1 MRKRRGFTLIEV
13 LVAMA
18 VFAVAAMA
26 VLNAT
31 GQHVNSLGALEEKTF
46 ASMVADNQLAL
57 FVLDDKPISSAKN
70 GKSEMAGREWFWT
83 IKPIAT
89 SDNLL
94 RAVDVIVW
102 ADERRQGSLVSVR
115 TYVPAN

>member
-1 MRKRRGFTLIEV
+1 MRQTLGFTLIEV

-46 ASMVADNQLAL
+46 AAMVADNELAL
-57 FVLDDKPISSAKN
+57 FTLEGKVPTSAKN
-70 GKSEMAGREWFWT
+70 GKSELAGRTWFWT
-83 IKPIAT
+83 IQPVPT
-89 SDNLL
+89 VDNALK
-94 RAVDVIVW
+94 AVDVIVW
-102 ADERRQGSLVSVR
+102 QNEEKTNQLLSVR
-115 TYVPAN
+115 TYVPNG

>member
-1 MRKRRGFTLIEV
+1 MRTHRGFTLIEV

-46 ASMVADNQLAL
+46 ASMVADNELAL
-57 FVLDDKPISSAKN
+57 FVLDGKPLSSAKN
-70 GKSEMAGREWFWT
+70 GSSELAGRTWFWT
-83 IKPIAT
+83 IKPVAT
-89 SDNLL
+89 ADNLL
-94 RAVDVIVW
+94 RAVDLVVW
-102 ADERRQGSLVSVR
+102 KDETKQHSLVTVR
-115 TYVPAN
+115 TYVPAG

>member
-1 MRKRRGFTLIEV
+1 MKRVRGFTLIEV

-57 FVLDDKPISSAKN
+57 FMLEDKPVSSAKN
-70 GKSEMAGREWFWT
+70 GSEELAGRKWFWT
-83 IKPIAT
+83 IKPVAT
-89 SDNLL
+89 TDKIL

-102 ADERRQGSLVSVR
+102 TDEKRQNSLVTVR
-115 TYVPAN
+115 AYVPAK

>member
-1 MRKRRGFTLIEV
+1 MKKIRGFTLIEV

-18 VFAVAAMA
+18 VFAVTAMA

-31 GQHVNSLGALEEKTF
+31 GQNANTLMLLEEKTF

-57 FVLDDKPISSAKN
+57 LLLEGGVPTGEKTGSEELA
-70 GKSEMAGREWFWT
+70 GKEWYWT
-83 IKPIAT
+83 IKPIQTVDA
-89 SDNLL
+89 SL

-102 ADERRQGSLVSVR
+102 SSADRKGKLTTVR
-115 TYVPAN
+115 TYVPGS

>member
-1 MRKRRGFTLIEV
+1 MKKQRGFTLIEV

-18 VFAVAAMA
+18 VFAVTAMA

-31 GQHVNSLGALEEKTF
+31 GQNARTLSFLEEKTF

-57 FVLDDKPISSAKN
+57 LMISGKVPSGEQN
-70 GKSEMAGREWFWT
+70 GKEEMAGIEWHWT
-83 IKPIAT
+83 LKPIAT
-89 SDNLL
+89 SESTL

-102 ADERRQGSLVSVR
+102 GDKDKKSKLTTVR
-115 TYVPAN
+115 TYVPNN